1 MIGLIANSGSVDVFL
16 GVVSM
21 VSVLWEL
28 VLFYGMR
35 MEFKGEISSNYSR
48 RVKWQQSVTAGIG
61 LSVYNVLD

>member
-1 MIGLIANSGSVDVFL
+1 MIGLIAKSGSVDVFL

-21 VSVLWEL
+21 VLVLWEL
-28 VLFYGMR
+28 VLFYGMGV
-35 MEFKGEISSNYSR
+35 EFKGEISSNYSR

>member
-21 VSVLWEL
+21 VLVLLEL
-28 VLFYGMR
+28 VLFYGMGV
-35 MEFKGEISSNYSR
+35 EFKGEISSNYSR